1 MDKKQVQSKQTLVLT
16 TAIFLSFICGILWQ
30 RYYGVHHFLIDLGV
44 RTVEYSDNSDRI
56 GYDITNLKKP
66 LVILIYG
73 QSNVAN
79 TVSQKSQTSLPIF
92 NFYKGKLYQAKD
104 PLLGATGK
112 LGSLWIDTAKKIL
125 KKSDYKE
132 VILVNDARNN
142 SSIKDWSPK
151 GKFHKTLND
160 TYHQLTQL
168 HLAPHLIVFGQGER
182 DSIDNMSSLNYAL
195 HLKNLY
201 ENVQSTHGDKPFLIS
216 LSSRCYA
223 YLPNNNIRQAQLKLI
238 NDYPSVFQ
246 GPDTDSFNESYRY
259 DGCHFNKLGKQVISN
274 VWATK
279 IRTALTHQT
288 EIFDNGIM

>member
-1 MDKKQVQSKQTLVLT
+1 
-16 TAIFLSFICGILWQ
+16 
-30 RYYGVHHFLIDLGV
+30 VHNFLIDLGV

-56 GYDITNLKKP
+56 EYDVTDLQKP

-92 NFYKGKLYQAKD
+92 NFYKGKLYRAKD

-112 LGSLWIDTAKKIL
+112 LGSLWIDASKKLL
-125 KKSDYKE
+125 KTSDYKE
-132 VILVNDARNN
+132 IILVNNARNN
-142 SSIKDWSPK
+142 SSIKDWSPR
-151 GKFHKTLND
+151 GKFYKTLND
-160 TYHQLTQL
+160 SYHQLTKL
-168 HLAPHLIVFGQGER
+168 RLAPHLIVFGQGER
-182 DSIDNMSSLNYAL
+182 DSIDNMSSQNYE
-195 HLKNLY
+195 LY
-201 ENVQSTHGDKPFLIS
+201 LQDLYNNIQSIHGNKPFLIS

-223 YLPNNNIRQAQLKLI
+223 YLPNNNIRQVQIKLI

-259 DGCHFNKLGKQVISN
+259 DGCHFNKLGKQVISH

-279 IRTALTHQT
+279 IHAALTYQT
-288 EIFDNGIM
+288 TILDNGIM